1 MKSVLIADDHT
12 LIREAL
18 CDLFSSQEDFEV
30 CGDAENG
37 QEAIEMAEVLRPDLI
52 VLDLSMPVMNGIEA
66 AGALRQLMPETPII
80 VFSEYSDV
88 FSEREA
94 RSEGISAL
102 VSKTEPVSMLL
113 DKARAVLYHTA
124 GGFLSHS
131 NQRKEQGHVHARS

>member
-1 MKSVLIADDHT
+1 VKSVLIADDHT

-37 QEAIEMAEVLRPDLI
+37 QEAIEMAQVLRPDLI

-66 AGALRQLMPETPII
+66 AGALRQLTPETPII

-88 FSEREA
+88 FSEQVA
-94 RSEGISAL
+94 RSEGISGLA
-102 VSKTEPVSMLL
+102 SKTEPVSVLL
-113 DKARAVLYHTA
+113 YKARAVLYHTA
-124 GGFLSHS
+124 DGFLSP
-131 NQRKEQGHVHARS
+131 NQRKEQ